1 MKSFSQFCLEA
12 YDASFMSGAQ
22 IIRTGEGGRIGRK
35 RRKTDPERTRT
46 RRGPGGTTLP
56 AKPYKPRKDIGIPR
70 PTETRVQQPE
80 QERGSTDVKAAAAAA
95 AKEERKKAALARIA
109 ARKAGESVPTVQ
121 QPKPEDLEKLE
132 KQATQLLSKRE
143 PEEPK
148 GEGRIKKTTQ
158 HRYTRDEKKRMVRAG
173 KRLHADIIGGKEKPA
188 SYYQP

>member
-22 IIRTGEGGRIGRK
+22 IIRTGEGGRIAPE
-35 RRKTDPERTRT
+35 RRKTDPERRRT
-46 RRGPGGTTLP
+46 RRGPGGTRLP
-56 AKPYKPRKDIGIPR
+56 AKPYKPRSDIGTTR
-70 PTETRVQQPE
+70 STETRVQQPE

-121 QPKPEDLEKLE
+121 QPKPKDLEKLE
-132 KQATQLLSKRE
+132 KQATEILSKRK
-143 PEEPK
+143 PKKPK
-148 GEGRIKKTTQ
+148 GEGRIERTTKNE
-158 HRYTRDEKKRMVRAG
+158 YTRDEKKRMIRAG
-173 KRLHADIIGGKEKPA
+173 KKLHGDIIRGKERDA